1 MTDEE
6 RTQRAARL
14 IANARRA
21 KLSPRE
27 REALVMWADGSTNE
41 DVATRMGVSVHT
53 AKFHAN
59 AVLLKLSAH
68 SRMHAVAIGFRAG
81 LIPME
86 VA

>member
-6 RTQRAARL
+6 RIRRETRR
-14 IANARRA
+14 IENARKVSLTR
-21 KLSPRE
+21 RE
-27 REALVMWADGSTNE
+27 LEALRMCADGATNDE
-41 DVATRMGVSVHT
+41 IATRMGISVHT
-53 AKFHAN
+53 AKFHAS